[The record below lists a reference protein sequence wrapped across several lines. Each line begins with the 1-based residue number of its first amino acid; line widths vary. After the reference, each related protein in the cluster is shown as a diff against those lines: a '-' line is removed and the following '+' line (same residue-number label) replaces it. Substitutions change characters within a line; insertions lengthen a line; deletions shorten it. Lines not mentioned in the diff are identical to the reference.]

1 MIIIVIFI
9 IFIIMIIIIIIAFI
23 ILFSFAVIVLLL
35 LILYQLLLL
44 IIADT
49 IFVPKNISATI
60 GEHENNQFVIY
71 YSVSAKLM
79 KKCSFKGKQI
89 IKMEECGMDADD
101 WRQILL
107 LSSFWD
113 V

>member
-1 MIIIVIFI
+1 MELY
-9 IFIIMIIIIIIAFI
+9 
-23 ILFSFAVIVLLL
+23 LFMMRLSNLLL
-35 LILYQLLLL
+35 RNMQNHVE
-44 IIADT
+44 IADD
-49 IFVPKNISATI
+49 VHLL

-101 WRQILL
+101 WKQILL
-107 LSSFWD
+107 LSSFWE